1 MEVKEEVISN
11 LERRITELQQEC
23 ESLKRICADLQ
34 EEKQEEKQDS
44 PRTPLQIKEENAKE
58 EIDTP
63 SKMGAEKNR
72 KGRLKRVFVK
82 PSLDEVQA
90 YLDRVGEDRFTA
102 MYFWTYYD
110 SRQWMMGSRSIR
122 DWRRVLDAWI
132 ERENNKAAR
141 RKAQVCKPQQN
152 IVTHRGYKPVDQTGA
167 VSYLEYLKMKSLA
180 PAPSPCSSE
189 GES

>member
-23 ESLKRICADLQ
+23 ESLKQICADLQ

-90 YLDRVGEDRFTA
+90 YMDRVGEDRFTA

-132 ERENNKAAR
+132 ERENNKAMR
-141 RKAQVCKPQQN
+141 RKAKVEKSQNN
-152 IVTHRGYKPVDQTGA
+152 IVIFRGYKPVDRTGA
-167 VSYLEYLKMKSLA
+167 ITYEEYQRMKN
-180 PAPSPCSSE
+180 
-189 GES
+189 GGH